1 MLQTDVSKSSK
12 NFTLA
17 SMLLPLAISVID
29 YSYEYVPGA
38 SGSIAGNS

>member
-29 YSYEYVPGA
+29 YSYVPGA
-38 SGSIAGNS
+38 SGSIASNS